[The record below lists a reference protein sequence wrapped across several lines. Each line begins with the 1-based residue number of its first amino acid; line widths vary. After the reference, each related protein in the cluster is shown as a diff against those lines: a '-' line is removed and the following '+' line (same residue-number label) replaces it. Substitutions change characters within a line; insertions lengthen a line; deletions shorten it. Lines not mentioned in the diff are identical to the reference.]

1 MTGNSHSEVRAQL
14 EQSGSLHWYHW
25 LVVGLSLVIT
35 LTAWHFTVTEHQQRV
50 DELFERQ
57 TSQLV
62 ERVEERM
69 EKYEEAL
76 WAGVSHLSVLEAETG
91 QRTWPRFAGTL
102 RIEER
107 YPGINGIGIIEEV
120 ERKKLEGFLQR
131 QRSIR
136 SDFKPYPDHSE
147 PVLYP
152 IVSIEPLEANLK
164 ALGLDMAHEK
174 NRHTAALRA
183 KSTNSVQITGPIVLV
198 QDSSQTPGFLFF
210 APLKSEGEPFRFVY
224 APFVMK
230 KLLEGTLRR
239 EARQVAVKITDQ
251 GEILYNEFDP
261 SGEDTKL
268 QRTVKLPLYGRVWE
282 FELRAEPSF
291 LKSTATSQPK
301 TILYGG
307 LLIDALL
314 ILLFLSIS
322 RANKRALTYADSMN
336 EQLLEKN
343 ESLARINDEL
353 THFTWAASHDLKEPI
368 RTTKTCLQ
376 LLTLSPEFEQ
386 DEDNATLLFECRQSM
401 ERMERL
407 LSGLGELLL
416 VQKNSDL
423 KQSVL
428 VTEALDEALK
438 NMGPTIEESKIKI
451 LKPDNSLQVLAGKAQ
466 LSRVLQNLILNAIKY
481 RHPQRPP
488 EVQISVF
495 QEEDEVRIEVADNGE
510 GIPEEFQERIFQPFK
525 RLKTRSEVP
534 GTGLGLTLCSKV
546 VESYGGRISVRSV
559 PGEGSVFSFTL
570 PAAPGGQGSGKASG
584 LD

>member
-1 MTGNSHSEVRAQL
+1 
-14 EQSGSLHWYHW
+14 
-25 LVVGLSLVIT
+25 
-35 LTAWHFTVTEHQQRV
+35 
-50 DELFERQ
+50 
-57 TSQLV
+57 
-62 ERVEERM
+62 
-69 EKYEEAL
+69 
-76 WAGVSHLSVLEAETG
+76 
-91 QRTWPRFAGTL
+91 
-102 RIEER
+102 
-107 YPGINGIGIIEEV
+107 
-120 ERKKLEGFLQR
+120 
-131 QRSIR
+131 
-136 SDFKPYPDHSE
+136 
-147 PVLYP
+147 
-152 IVSIEPLEANLK
+152 
-164 ALGLDMAHEK
+164 
-174 NRHTAALRA
+174 
-183 KSTNSVQITGPIVLV
+183 
-198 QDSSQTPGFLFF
+198 
-210 APLKSEGEPFRFVY
+210 
-224 APFVMK
+224 
-230 KLLEGTLRR
+230 
-239 EARQVAVKITDQ
+239 
-251 GEILYNEFDP
+251 
-261 SGEDTKL
+261 
-268 QRTVKLPLYGRVWE
+268 
-282 FELRAEPSF
+282 
-291 LKSTATSQPK
+291 
-301 TILYGG
+301 
-307 LLIDALL
+307 
-314 ILLFLSIS
+314 
-322 RANKRALTYADSMN
+322 MN

>member
-1 MTGNSHSEVRAQL
+1 MTGNSHNEVRAQL
-14 EQSGSLHWYHW
+14 EHSGSLHWYHW

-35 LTAWHFTVTEHQQRV
+35 LSAWNFTVTEHQRRV

-76 WAGVSHLSVLEAETG
+76 WAGVSHLSVLDAETG
-91 QRTWPRFAGTL
+91 QRTWPQFAGTL

-120 ERKKLEGFLQR
+120 RRDELEPFLQR
-131 QRSIR
+131 QHSIR
-136 SDFKPYPDHSE
+136 SDFKPYPEHSG

-152 IVSIEPLEANLK
+152 IVSIEPIEVNLK

-174 NRHTAALRA
+174 NRHTAALKA
-183 KSTNSVQITGPIVLV
+183 KETNSVQITGPIVLV

-210 APLKSEGEPFRFVY
+210 APLFEEGEPFRIVY

-251 GEILYNEFDP
+251 GEVLYDEFDSSP
-261 SGEDTKL
+261 METKL
-268 QRTVKLPLYGRVWE
+268 QRTMTLPLYGRVWN
-282 FELRAEPSF
+282 FELKAEPSF
-291 LKSTATSQPK
+291 LEATATSQPK

-307 LLIDALL
+307 LLIDTLL
-314 ILLFLSIS
+314 IFIFLSIS
-322 RANKRALTYADSMN
+322 RANKRALSYADSMN

-343 ESLARINDEL
+343 ESLARVNDEL

-368 RTTKTCLQ
+368 RTTKTCLE
-376 LLTLSPEFEQ
+376 LLSLSPEFEK
-386 DEDNATLLFECRQSM
+386 DEDNSTLLSECRQSM

-407 LSGLGELLL
+407 LSGLRELLL
-416 VQKNSDL
+416 IQKDSDDEE
-423 KQSVL
+423 SVL
-428 VTEALDEALK
+428 VEDALK
-438 NMGPTIEESKIKI
+438 EAVQNIAPMIEESSATIVH
-451 LKPDNSLQVLAGKAQ
+451 PESTARVLANEAQ
-466 LSRVLQNLILNAIKY
+466 LSRILQNLITNAIKY
-481 RHPQRPP
+481 RHPQRLP
-488 EVQISVF
+488 EIRISVKAEG
-495 QEEDEVRIEVADNGE
+495 EEIRIEVADNGE
-510 GIPEEFQERIFQPFK
+510 GIAEEFQERIFQPFK
-525 RLKTRSEVP
+525 RLKNRSEVP

-546 VESYGGRISVRSV
+546 VESYGGRISIQST
-559 PGEGSVFSFTL
+559 PGEGSIFFFTL
-570 PAAPGGQGSGKASG
+570 PAAPQN
-584 LD
+584 

>member
-1 MTGNSHSEVRAQL
+1 MTGESHIEVRAQL

-25 LVVGLSLVIT
+25 LVVGLSLIIT
-35 LTAWHFTVTEHQQRV
+35 LTAWNFTVTEHKRRV

-76 WAGVSHLSVLEAETG
+76 LAGVSHLSVLSTETG
-91 QRTWPRFAGTL
+91 QRTWPEFAGTL
-102 RIEER
+102 RIGER

-120 ERKKLEGFLQR
+120 ERNNLEPFLER

-136 SDFKPYPDHSE
+136 NDFEPYPEHSK

-152 IVSIEPLEANLK
+152 IVSIEPIEANRK

-174 NRHTAALRA
+174 NRHTAALKA
-183 KSTNSVQITGPIVLV
+183 KSTRSVQITGPIVLV

-210 APLKSEGEPFRFVY
+210 APLFREGEPFRLVY

-239 EARQVAVKITDQ
+239 EARLIAVKITDQ
-251 GEILYNEFDP
+251 GEVLYDEFDSSP
-261 SGEDTKL
+261 LETK
-268 QRTVKLPLYGRVWE
+268 QMRTMKLPLYGRVWE
-282 FELRAEPSF
+282 FELKAEPSF
-291 LKSTATSQPK
+291 LKATATSQPK

-307 LLIDALL
+307 LLIDTLL
-314 ILLFLSIS
+314 VLPFLSIS
-322 RANKRALTYADSMN
+322 RANKRALSYADSMN

-368 RTTKTCLQ
+368 RTTKICLE
-376 LLTLSPEFEQ
+376 LLSLSPEFEEN
-386 DEDNATLLFECRQSM
+386 EDNASLLSECGQSM

-407 LSGLGELLL
+407 LGGLRELLL
-416 VQKNSDL
+416 IQRDSNLEESVSVSD
-423 KQSVL
+423 
-428 VTEALDEALK
+428 ALEEALK
-438 NMGPTIEESKIKI
+438 NIAPMIEESEAKITGPKVVAR
-451 LKPDNSLQVLAGKAQ
+451 VLANQAQ
-466 LSRVLQNLILNAIKY
+466 LSRILQNLLSNAIKY
-481 RHPQRPP
+481 RHPQRSP
-488 EVQISVF
+488 EVRISVR
-495 QEEDEVRIEVADNGE
+495 EEGDEVRIDVADNGE

-525 RLKTRSEVP
+525 RLKTRSEIP

-546 VESYGGRISVRSV
+546 VESYGGRISVQST
-559 PGEGSVFSFTL
+559 PGEGSIFSFTL
-570 PAAPGGQGSGKASG
+570 PSAPTN
-584 LD
+584 